1 MTLAIILSVALA
13 VFAIYPLIS
22 LYLSAQNAVT
32 AYGVLKGLPV
42 PFKERLA
49 ACWQGF
55 RHGFKRDMSKYG
67 RSLVNSV
74 KVTAS
79 WLVVLS
85 VFFLLVVPGLAIGTV
100 WGLIKFFVSTVY
112 SVAEGTAKATDDTL
126 EDWMVA
132 ACKPAERTM
141 GR

>member
-55 RHGFKRDMSKYG
+55 RHGFKRDMGKYG
-67 RSLVNSV
+67 RSLVNGL

-79 WLVVLS
+79 WLVVLALFA
-85 VFFLLVVPGLAIGTV
+85 VLVVPGFALGTA
-100 WGLIKFFVSTVY
+100 WGLVHYFVGSIYVLARETRDLVNELIGDVFEAAVGPANRST
-112 SVAEGTAKATDDTL
+112 
-126 EDWMVA
+126 
-132 ACKPAERTM
+132 R
-141 GR
+141 R

>member
-55 RHGFKRDMSKYG
+55 RHGFKRDMRKYG
-67 RSLVNSV
+67 RSLVNGL

-79 WLVVLS
+79 WLVVLA

-100 WGLIKFFVSTVY
+100 WGFAKFVFGSIFAVASESADAVDEGIQDVLEAATV
-112 SVAEGTAKATDDTL
+112 
-126 EDWMVA
+126 
-132 ACKPAERTM
+132 PANRSI
-141 GR
+141 RR